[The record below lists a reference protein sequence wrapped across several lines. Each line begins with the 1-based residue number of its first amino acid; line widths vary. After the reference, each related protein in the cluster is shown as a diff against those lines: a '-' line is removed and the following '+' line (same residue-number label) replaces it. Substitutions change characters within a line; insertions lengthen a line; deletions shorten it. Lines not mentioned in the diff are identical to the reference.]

1 MFRLQSRLITP
12 ITEGLGYSAF
22 LLLLFIVMLIFLKS
36 WHQSDTQLKGHMKRY
51 WDMDSFGVDVH
62 PPLLKGRNYRS
73 ISATLML
80 CVHWNNSVFGLSPP
94 PPPKVNFPPL
104 FSQFC
109 ASKKIQQHQVT
120 QHIVF
125 VFVFVLALSFERTS
139 RREWL
144 QHCEHFLYLFLG
156 SDKMFFSA
164 SFPSLLDPDNIP
176 FQLCLFFYGGE
187 GLLPNSD
194 SHSKYNINYQL
205 ESVALHFD

>member
-12 ITEGLGYSAF
+12 ITEGLGYSPF

-36 WHQSDTQLKGHMKRY
+36 WHQSDSQLKGHMKRY
-51 WDMDSFGVDVH
+51 WDMDSFGVEVH
-62 PPLLKGRNYRS
+62 PPLLKGRNDHS

-80 CVHWNNSVFGLSPP
+80 CVHWNNSVFGLSPH
-94 PPPKVNFPPL
+94 PK
-104 FSQFC
+104 SQFSPHFS
-109 ASKKIQQHQVT
+109 ASFVRPRNFNNT
-120 QHIVF
+120 RSPSIVF

-139 RREWL
+139 RQEWL
-144 QHCEHFLYLFLG
+144 QHCEHFLYLLLG
-156 SDKMFFSA
+156 SNKMFFSA

-205 ESVALHFD
+205 ESVVLHFD